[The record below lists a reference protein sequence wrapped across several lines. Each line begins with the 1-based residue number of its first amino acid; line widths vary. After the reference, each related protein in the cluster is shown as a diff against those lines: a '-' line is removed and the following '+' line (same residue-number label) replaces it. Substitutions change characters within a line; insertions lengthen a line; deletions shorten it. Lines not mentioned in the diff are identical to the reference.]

1 MKLVLIG
8 LLSIVLLVIYF
19 VCLYKVEKRSEDK
32 LKDLQEERD
41 INSAKELENFRKQL
55 YKNDEQPSIGFVVL
69 ISGMVRNDANIDYVK
84 NLLKGDTLNEP
95 DRRIAQ
101 NFINGVK

>member
-1 MKLVLIG
+1 
-8 LLSIVLLVIYF
+8 
-19 VCLYKVEKRSEDK
+19 
-32 LKDLQEERD
+32 
-41 INSAKELENFRKQL
+41 
-55 YKNDEQPSIGFVVL
+55 PSIGFVVL

-84 NLLKGDTLNEP
+84 NLLAGDTLNEP